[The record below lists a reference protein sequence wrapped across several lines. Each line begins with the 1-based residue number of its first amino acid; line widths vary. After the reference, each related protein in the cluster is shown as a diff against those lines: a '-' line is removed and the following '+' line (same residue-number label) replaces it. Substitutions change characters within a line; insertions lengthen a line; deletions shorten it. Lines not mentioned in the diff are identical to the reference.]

1 MCLACR
7 TFTLPEYRVQVNA
20 FSPQLAKPVRYLPG
34 RPFPCARVALHWSKE
49 SKRWLTDPLE
59 VSRVSDRTLS
69 ELLKVEARRLGFDF
83 CRIVKVGEPPHA
95 EFFTRWLG
103 LGRAGEMEYLARN
116 LEKRRNPALLA
127 EKGPPFRSLIVL
139 GVDHHRFDLAPEI
152 LNDPARGIIARYAW
166 GDDYHEIVRP
176 LLYALDGWL
185 RAKTGR
191 STLGKGLVDTGPV
204 LERDWAHRAGIGFTG
219 KNCCTIH
226 PKRGSWLFLA
236 TVLVPGGLGSG
247 PAAVAGQS
255 SDSFVEETLAG
266 LPAGGDYGS
275 WQLRWDNKMPSGKG
289 QRGALEIEE
298 ESREL
303 PLATCGHC
311 TRCLDACPTD
321 AFVGPFHLDPQRC
334 ISYWTIESRRPIPRP
349 LRRLF
354 GNRIFGCD
362 ICQEVCPW
370 NQRLSERTPLIR
382 ELEAQQERIA
392 PPLLEGFDRRMPYW
406 LEPRAFAERWRR
418 SPLKRAKRAG
428 MLRNV
433 CVALGNWGDPAAFAG
448 LEAAAAD
455 EAGLVR
461 GHAAWGLGELLRR
474 GNDVRAAAC
483 LESRLPAES
492 DEWVREEIGW
502 ALGRGHETFPTGSR
516 REVYSRISG
525 H

>member
-1 MCLACR
+1 
-7 TFTLPEYRVQVNA
+7 
-20 FSPQLAKPVRYLPG
+20 
-34 RPFPCARVALHWSKE
+34 LHWSKE

-236 TVLVPGGLGSG
+236 TLLAPEGLGSD
-247 PAAVAGQS
+247 PAAVAVHS
-255 SDSFVEETLAG
+255 SDSSVEETLAG

-321 AFVGPFHLDPQRC
+321 AFVGPFHLNPQRC

-455 EAGLVR
+455 EAALVR

-483 LESRLPAES
+483 LESRLPDES

-516 REVYSRISG
+516 REVYSRVSR

>member
-1 MCLACR
+1 MI
-7 TFTLPEYRVQVNA
+7 
-20 FSPQLAKPVRYLPG
+20 
-34 RPFPCARVALHWSKE
+34 
-49 SKRWLTDPLE
+49 DPLE

-83 CRIVKVGEPPHA
+83 CRIVKVGEPAHA
-95 EFFTRWLG
+95 EFFSRWLG
-103 LGRAGEMEYLARN
+103 LGRAGEMEYLTRN
-116 LEKRRNPALLA
+116 PEKRRNPALLA

-139 GVDHHRFDLAPEI
+139 GVDHHRFDLAPEV

-176 LLYALDGWL
+176 LLHALDGWL
-185 RAKTGR
+185 RARSGR

-226 PKRGSWLFLA
+226 PRRGSWLFLA
-236 TVLVPGGLGSG
+236 TLLVPEELACD
-247 PAAVAGQS
+247 PPTAAVHSTAYG
-255 SDSFVEETLAG
+255 VEETLAG

-275 WQLRWDNKMPSGKG
+275 WQLQGDNRLSPGKG

-298 ESREL
+298 ESREI

-334 ISYWTIESRRPIPRP
+334 ISYWTIESRQPVPRP
-349 LRRLF
+349 LRGLF

-370 NQRLSERTPLIR
+370 NQRLSERTPRLR
-382 ELEAQQERIA
+382 GLEARQERIA

-418 SPLKRAKRAG
+418 SPLKRARRAG

-433 CVALGNWGDPAAFAG
+433 CVALGNWGDPVAFAG

-455 EAGLVR
+455 EAALVR

-474 GNDVRAAAC
+474 RNDVRAAAC
-483 LESRLPAES
+483 LESRLADES
-492 DEWVREEIGW
+492 DAWVREEIGS
-502 ALGRGHETFPTGSR
+502 ALGRGIETFPTGR
-516 REVYSRISG
+516 RRDVYSRITG